1 MLGKNLVNNQYFTNR
16 LLSDFD
22 FWLVDRNQSMK
33 EARFNNRFSEK
44 NLICRNGLIWAKKLC
59 FLITLDPLEQVFKIL
74 HNERD

>member
-33 EARFNNRFSEK
+33 EARLNNRFSEK
-44 NLICRNGLIWAKKLC
+44 NLICRNGLI
-59 FLITLDPLEQVFKIL
+59 
-74 HNERD
+74 

>member
-33 EARFNNRFSEK
+33 EARLNNRFSEK
-44 NLICRNGLIWAKKLC
+44 NLICRNGLIWAKKLR
-59 FLITLDPLEQVFKIL
+59 FLITRDPL
-74 HNERD
+74 